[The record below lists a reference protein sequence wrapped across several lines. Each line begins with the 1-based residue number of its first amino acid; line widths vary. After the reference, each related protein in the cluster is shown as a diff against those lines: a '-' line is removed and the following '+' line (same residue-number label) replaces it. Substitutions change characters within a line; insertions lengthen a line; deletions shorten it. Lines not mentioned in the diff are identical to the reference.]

1 MATIDPITLS
11 TVWYGF
17 QSLCRE
23 MRSMVTRTSQSYLIS
38 TLKDMSVGVWLAD
51 GSTVAVPEGL
61 PVQFLG
67 TSYAIED
74 IREMYKDDLHPGDV
88 ILTNDPY
95 HGGHNT
101 HLPDWGY
108 IRPVFFEGELLF
120 FTLVR
125 GHMMDTGGSFPGGY
139 FANAYDIIAEGL
151 CIPPLKIIKRGVED
165 ADLNKLIFNN
175 VRWPVEVKIDTEAM
189 IATGKFSENRIVDL
203 LRRYGKD
210 TVLGS
215 IHQMMD
221 RTERAVRSEIA
232 AMPDGTYTGESS
244 TDDDGT
250 ILDEPVTVRVD
261 VTIKGDEITLDFS
274 RSDAQRPGFINCV
287 YASTYANAAG
297 AVIIYMDPALADF
310 HNTGSLRPLT
320 VIAPPGNVTNC
331 NYPAT
336 VGASPINVGGQ
347 VMEAVIQAMGKAK
360 PDRSIAGWGRHRGDY
375 TFAVDPRTGD
385 PYVRTT
391 FDYDGSAG
399 AVWGHDGMTG
409 PTTLTTLGSVQRGS
423 IEEAEIRF
431 PWRLLKLEARPNFTG
446 HGRWRGGGGIDW
458 RAVNEGS
465 DGRMNTGSSD
475 GDVVQ
480 GNGAEGGQRVPR
492 ARTFILRG
500 DQKIRIKPHRMADV
514 KKGDIVVKLSP
525 GGAGVGDP
533 WLRPVEQVTMDV
545 KNEKVSVE
553 ASRMIYGVVVD
564 PVSLKVDETSTAK
577 LRAAKPA
584 ERYEAVINEE
594 TLDIEIKPMG
604 AGAPIGTPIGTQAE
618 TAR

>member
-1 MATIDPITLS
+1 MTTIDPITLS
-11 TVWYGF
+11 TVWYSF

-23 MRSMVTRTSQSYLIS
+23 MRAMMTRTSQSYLIS
-38 TLKDMSVGVWLAD
+38 TLRDLSVGVWLAD

-61 PVQFLG
+61 PSQFLG
-67 TSYAIED
+67 TSFAIAD
-74 IREMYKDDLHPGDV
+74 IREMYKDNLHPGDV
-88 ILTNDPY
+88 ILTNDPF
-95 HGGHNT
+95 HGGHNS

-108 IRPVFFEGELLF
+108 IRPVFYEGELLF

-151 CIPPLKIIKRGVED
+151 NIPPLKVIKRGVVD

-175 VRWPVEVKIDTEAM
+175 VRWPVEVKIDTDAM
-189 IATGKFSENRIVDL
+189 IATSKFAENRIIDL

-210 TVLGS
+210 TVLAS

-221 RTERAVRSEIA
+221 RTERAVRAEIA
-232 AMPDGTYTGESS
+232 AIPDGTYSGESA

-261 VTIKGDEITLDFS
+261 VSIKGDEITLDFS

-287 YASTYANAAG
+287 YASTYARAAA
-297 AVIIYMDPALADF
+297 AVIVYMDPALADF
-310 HNTGSLRPLT
+310 HNQGSLRPMT
-320 VIAPPGNVTNC
+320 VIAPLGNVTNC
-331 NYPAT
+331 KYPAT
-336 VGASPINVGGQ
+336 VGACPISIGGQ
-347 VMEAVIQAMGKAK
+347 VLESVVEALSKAR
-360 PDRSIAGWGRHRGDY
+360 PDRSIASWGKHRGDY
-375 TFAVDPRTGD
+375 TFATDTRTGER
-385 PYVRTT
+385 YVRTT

-409 PTTLTTLGSVQRGS
+409 PTTITTLGSVQRGS

-431 PWRLLKLEARPNFTG
+431 PWRMVNFETRPNFSG

-465 DGRMNTGSSD
+465 DGRMSTGSSD

-480 GNGAEGGQRVPR
+480 GKGAQGGQRVPL

-500 DQKIRIKPHRMADV
+500 DQKIRVKPHRMAEV
-514 KKGDIVVKLSP
+514 KKGDVVVKLSP
-525 GGAGVGDP
+525 GGGGVGNP
-533 WLRPVEQVTMDV
+533 WLRPVDKVATDV
-545 KNEKVSVE
+545 KNEKITAEVARLV
-553 ASRMIYGVVVD
+553 YGVILD
-564 PVSLKVDETSTAK
+564 PVNMKVDEAATAK
-577 LRAAKPA
+577 LRSSPPA
-584 ERYEAVINEE
+584 QRFEAVINEE
-594 TLDIEIKPMG
+594 TLEIEMKPSDEKM
-604 AGAPIGTPIGTQAE
+604 E
-618 TAR
+618 NAR